1 LSRNDLLL
9 VAGEASGDLHA
20 ARLLTEIRR
29 LRPEVRA
36 FGFGGGEVRA
46 AGLEAVSDEDIAVVG
61 IVEVLKVLKKAKQV
75 FCQIL
80 DEVDRRQ
87 PAVAVL
93 VDFPEF
99 NLRLAKEL
107 RARGVKVVYYISPQ
121 IWAWR
126 RGRVRQIAQRVD
138 RMLVLFPFEL
148 EFYRDHG
155 VDARHVGHPLVDEV
169 PELAQ
174 AWEGPPSPVPKAPEE
189 GPYRLALLPGS
200 RPGEV
205 ASLLPTMLEAAAVM
219 AQEAPLFVRLI
230 RAPTIS
236 DEFLRPILERS
247 TVPVEVIRGAAPTAP
262 SAEGAKTGHHGRFEA
277 VADSHLALCA
287 SGTATL
293 ETGLLRTPL
302 IVLYRLSLGSYLL
315 AKMLVRLPFFSLV
328 NLVLERRVVPELLQ
342 HQASPEGVAR
352 EGLALLRDRRRIEE
366 MRRGLSELRPR
377 LGEKG
382 ASARAARAVLEMVAA
397 SAQGD
402 PALESAAGDSESR
415 RMVTSEDA
423 S

>member
-1 LSRNDLLL
+1 MSRDDLLL

-29 LRPEVRA
+29 LRPQVRA

-75 FCQIL
+75 FRQIL
-80 DEVDRRQ
+80 EEVDRRR

-107 RARGVKVVYYISPQ
+107 SARGVKVVYYISPQ

-148 EFYRDHG
+148 DFYRGHG

-174 AWEGPPSPVPKAPEE
+174 AWEESSESQPKVPEE
-189 GPYRLALLPGS
+189 APYRLALLPGS

-205 ASLLPTMLEAAAVM
+205 ASLLPAMLEAAELM
-219 AQEAPLFVRLI
+219 AREVPLFVRLV

-236 DEFLRPILERS
+236 EELVRPILERS
-247 TVPVEVIRGAAPTAP
+247 KVPVEVVGGAG
-262 SAEGAKTGHHGRFEA
+262 SGGAQDSGKAQHGRFDA
-277 VADSHLALCA
+277 VADSHLAFCA

-342 HQASPEGVAR
+342 HQASPEGAAR
-352 EGLALLRDRRRIEE
+352 EALALLRDRRAVDE
-366 MRRGLSELRPR
+366 MRRGLTELRPR
-377 LGEKG
+377 LGERG
-382 ASARAARAVLEMVAA
+382 ASSRAARAVLEMVEGGATENGSTLAGRAQEPEPVKTAA
-397 SAQGD
+397 
-402 PALESAAGDSESR
+402 
-415 RMVTSEDA
+415 SEDA